1 MVNISHSFDNSII
14 RSYDIRGVFNKT
26 LFEKDARV
34 IGQLFGLK
42 VGKNNTVNIGY
53 DGRHSSKPLK
63 ESLINGILESGANV
77 CEIGL
82 VPTPLLYYSCVANKS
97 KGGIMVTGSHNPKD
111 YNGFKFVL
119 RNLPFYWP
127 DLKEFAIKAKD
138 ISLKDLLGNRSEK
151 CFIDNYLNKIFTN
164 FSQKKKD

>member
-63 ESLINGILESGANV
+63 ESLNCWIFIVGKNDDIFSF
-77 CEIGL
+77 
-82 VPTPLLYYSCVANKS
+82 PKSCL
-97 KGGIMVTGSHNPKD
+97 D
-111 YNGFKFVL
+111 LFKAVGVI
-119 RNLPFYWP
+119 RT
-127 DLKEFAIKAKD
+127 
-138 ISLKDLLGNRSEK
+138 EK
-151 CFIDNYLNKIFTN
+151 TI
-164 FSQKKKD
+164 